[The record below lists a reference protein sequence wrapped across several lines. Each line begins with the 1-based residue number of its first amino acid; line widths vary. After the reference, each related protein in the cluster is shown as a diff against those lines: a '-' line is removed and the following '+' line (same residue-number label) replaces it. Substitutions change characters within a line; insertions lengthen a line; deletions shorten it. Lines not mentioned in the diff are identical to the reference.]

1 MQMTWFEEG
10 NRNTNTQKGGLAMK
24 NMVLVTHA
32 DFARGILTSLDL
44 VLGQVGHVDY
54 VSITAKE
61 TIPEIASMIEEKI
74 TGFGGTDPTVVLT
87 DIAGGGTT
95 QAAMQLGNRRKVYLV
110 TGLNLGLL
118 LEIALLPLGEGE
130 DADKGMLR
138 MAIENSRASMY
149 LVNNLVESQT
159 DTDAPGDL
167 GEL

>member
-1 MQMTWFEEG
+1 
-10 NRNTNTQKGGLAMK
+10 MK

-44 VLGQVGHVDY
+44 VLGQVGRVDY
-54 VSITAKE
+54 VSITADE
-61 TIPEIASMIEEKI
+61 TVPEIASMIEEKI

-87 DIAGGGTT
+87 DIAGGSTT
-95 QAAMQLGNRRKVYLV
+95 QAAMKLLGNQRKVYLV

-138 MAIENSRASMY
+138 TAIENSRASMY
-149 LVNNLVESQT
+149 LVNDLLESQT
-159 DTDAPGDL
+159 DTDASGDL

>member
-61 TIPEIASMIEEKI
+61 TIPEIASMIEEKV

-87 DIAGGGTT
+87 DIAGGSTPR
-95 QAAMQLGNRRKVYLV
+95 QPCNCWE
-110 TGLNLGLL
+110 TGGRC
-118 LEIALLPLGEGE
+118 IW
-130 DADKGMLR
+130 
-138 MAIENSRASMY
+138 
-149 LVNNLVESQT
+149 
-159 DTDAPGDL
+159 
-167 GEL
+167 

>member
-1 MQMTWFEEG
+1 
-10 NRNTNTQKGGLAMK
+10 MK

-61 TIPEIASMIEEKI
+61 TIPEIASMIEEKV

-87 DIAGGGTT
+87 DIAGGSTT
-95 QAAMQLGNRRKVYLV
+95 Q
-110 TGLNLGLL
+110 
-118 LEIALLPLGEGE
+118 
-130 DADKGMLR
+130 
-138 MAIENSRASMY
+138 ASMY
-149 LVNNLVESQT
+149 LVNDLVESQT